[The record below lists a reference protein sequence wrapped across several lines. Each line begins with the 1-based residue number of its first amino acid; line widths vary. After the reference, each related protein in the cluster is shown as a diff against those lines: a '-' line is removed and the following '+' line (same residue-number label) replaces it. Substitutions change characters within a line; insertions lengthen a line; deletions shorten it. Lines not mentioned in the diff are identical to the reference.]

1 MLLTAAVLLGLA
13 SPCATIQ
20 LRTRATIPG
29 VTPAALHAFLATPAN
44 WPNIVLSSDSV
55 RAVGAGGAPT
65 DAPLGVG
72 DAVDEIFGAPP
83 ILPLRV
89 TWTCVA
95 TDEAGGTLDLV
106 SDAGLGGVARDCRMK
121 FAVADASDGVRVEL
135 QMSYTPTSILATLA
149 QPILRLDNEIALR
162 VLLRRALLNTS

>member
-1 MLLTAAVLLGLA
+1 MLATALLA
-13 SPCATIQ
+13 
-20 LRTRATIPG
+20 PG
-29 VTPAALHAFLATPAN
+29 VTLTTSTTVPGVDRLAVHRFVATPDN
-44 WPNIVLSSDSV
+44 WPSIVLSSQSV
-55 RAVGAGGAPT
+55 AGKSTNQPIQPGES
-65 DAPLGVG
+65 
-72 DAVDEIFGAPP
+72 VDEIFGAPP

-121 FAVADASDGVRVEL
+121 FAVADASDGVRIEL
-135 QMSYTPTSILATLA
+135 QMSYTPTSVLATLA